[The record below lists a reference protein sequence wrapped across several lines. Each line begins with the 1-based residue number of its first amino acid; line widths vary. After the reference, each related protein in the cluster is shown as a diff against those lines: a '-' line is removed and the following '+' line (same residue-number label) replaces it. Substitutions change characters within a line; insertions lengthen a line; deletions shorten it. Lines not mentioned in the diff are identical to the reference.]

1 MKVSTSDLIAYFC
14 EYLKTHTYI
23 KSRNIAIAYLI
34 DFRKSRNIAIAYLID
49 FRKSNHINNDIPKL
63 TQNFSRFLGIT
74 HKLSLITKYNSSV
87 YKAIKPINYTA
98 LEQEILVKF
107 KPRNF
112 TIGAKVSKEFI
123 L

>member
-1 MKVSTSDLIAYFC
+1 MEVSTSDLIAYFVD
-14 EYLKTHTYI
+14 YLKTHTYI
-23 KSRNIAIAYLI
+23 KSRNVAIAYLI
-34 DFRKSRNIAIAYLID
+34 DL
-49 FRKSNHINNDIPKL
+49 RKSNHINNDISKL
-63 TQNFSRFLGIT
+63 TRNFSRFLDIT
-74 HKLSLITKYNSSV
+74 HKLFLIKKYNSSV
-87 YKAIKPINYTA
+87 YKTIKTINYTA